1 MTFAIRSRT
10 ARNAPAAWYRNRTL
24 PTASNGN
31 VARKV
36 TSASGTSSSSRITT
50 VPTSVSVL
58 EKSVTMPSVTSWS
71 SACTSLVRREIST
84 PVLRRLK
91 KPIDWRCRCVKI
103 RSRRS
108 WSARCP
114 TQPTR

>member
-1 MTFAIRSRT
+1 M
-10 ARNAPAAWYRNRTL
+10 
-24 PTASNGN
+24 
-31 VARKV
+31 
-36 TSASGTSSSSRITT
+36 ITT

-71 SACTSLVRREIST
+71 SAWMSFVSREIST

-91 KPIDWRCRCVKI
+91 KPIDWRWRWAKM
-103 RSRRS
+103 RRRRS
-108 WSARCP
+108 CSARWP